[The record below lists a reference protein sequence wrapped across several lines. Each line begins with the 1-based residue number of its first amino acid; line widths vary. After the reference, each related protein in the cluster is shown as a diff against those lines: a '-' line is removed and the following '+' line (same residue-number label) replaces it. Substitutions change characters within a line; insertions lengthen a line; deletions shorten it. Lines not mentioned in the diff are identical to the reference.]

1 MKYIFS
7 FIKKEKIK
15 INKKVFNF
23 RKRKLLEE
31 LLALGLGIYKNNDNN
46 YEEVKF
52 NAKTLMNY
60 GLFIRSLCDE
70 NSHGECKKLQKKIS
84 ESIFSRSSVRQLIF
98 FQFIN

>member
-52 NAKTLMNY
+52 NAKTNELRVIY
-60 GLFIRSLCDE
+60 QIT
-70 NSHGECKKLQKKIS
+70 
-84 ESIFSRSSVRQLIF
+84 V
-98 FQFIN
+98 

>member
-1 MKYIFS
+1 VKYIFS

-52 NAKTLMNY
+52 NAKTNELRVIY
-60 GLFIRSLCDE
+60 QIT
-70 NSHGECKKLQKKIS
+70 
-84 ESIFSRSSVRQLIF
+84 V
-98 FQFIN
+98 